1 MKWLAQIC
9 AAATAK
15 PEAEPAALSQ
25 TPVLTLRPCC
35 SPPSQEAHFHVF
47 TIGLNSC
54 LRETSRVLVNEH
66 VQSLVLM
73 PNKLFHFE
81 YLPAWWRWRNPL
93 KDRLPL
99 SFRTLHAQKTIDWDF
114 QKYLPVSPLW
124 DFHSAGLSSL
134 VLSQSLPYS
143 GTKVFAGKR
152 HEKGI
157 SILPS
162 VLHILCQEM
171 VGPLCSCIPPHLL
184 YLVAALNVSFDSA
197 RVVKIP
203 ILARLCHLQFAV
215 WGLFWHALKCCSAHF
230 LTILFPVEQSC
241 YTLTHWMD
249 QEDYSA
255 PISTKGPGLGFKN
268 LNKYC
273 V

>member
-1 MKWLAQIC
+1 MGSNQEAQGDEMTC
-9 AAATAK
+9 
-15 PEAEPAALSQ
+15 PDLRCSHSQ
-25 TPVLTLRPCC
+25 TRGRTRSSVSDFCPNLRPCC

-114 QKYLPVSPLW
+114 QKYLPVSSLW

-157 SILPS
+157 SILQVCFTSCARRWWGHCAPAYLLISFTLWLPS
-162 VLHILCQEM
+162 MLALT
-171 VGPLCSCIPPHLL
+171 LL
-184 YLVAALNVSFDSA
+184 ELWRS
-197 RVVKIP
+197 
-203 ILARLCHLQFAV
+203 
-215 WGLFWHALKCCSAHF
+215 LFWQGYVIYNLLCGGCSGMLWNAA
-230 LTILFPVEQSC
+230 V
-241 YTLTHWMD
+241 
-249 QEDYSA
+249 
-255 PISTKGPGLGFKN
+255 PIF
-268 LNKYC
+268 
-273 V
+273 

>member
-15 PEAEPAALSQ
+15 PESEPAALSQ

-93 KDRLPL
+93 KDGLPL

-134 VLSQSLPYS
+134 VLF
-143 GTKVFAGKR
+143 TVFA
-152 HEKGI
+152 
-157 SILPS
+157 
-162 VLHILCQEM
+162 LCR
-171 VGPLCSCIPPHLL
+171 
-184 YLVAALNVSFDSA
+184 D
-197 RVVKIP
+197 
-203 ILARLCHLQFAV
+203 
-215 WGLFWHALKCCSAHF
+215 
-230 LTILFPVEQSC
+230 
-241 YTLTHWMD
+241 
-249 QEDYSA
+249 
-255 PISTKGPGLGFKN
+255 
-268 LNKYC
+268 
-273 V
+273 